1 MVRPELE
8 RHAEELFFS
17 QRNGEPWEHLPYWD
31 AMIDYRACGLVSM
44 THCIDVLTGKDLT
57 PADVYHMRAAYGVDQ
72 SRVAS
77 KDGTGICGGDAQFQF
92 NEMNRKLFG
101 VESRPLE
108 RTVSALRE
116 ALMQEDTVIWAS
128 SRNTDFYSMDGS
140 VRTSRNGHVMC
151 FWKYENGVFFA
162 KDSGLTKEQGNNV
175 PYDEERMGKWL
186 GGWTYQQFIIG
197 LAK

>member
-1 MVRPELE
+1 
-8 RHAEELFFS
+8 
-17 QRNGEPWEHLPYWD
+17 
-31 AMIDYRACGLVSM
+31 MIDYRACGLVSM

-108 RTVSALRE
+108 RTVAALRE

-162 KDSGLTKEQGNNV
+162 KDPGLTKEQGNNV

-186 GGWTYQQFIIG
+186 GGWTYQQVIIG

>member
-1 MVRPELE
+1 MKQFIVDAFTSEVFSGNP
-8 RHAEELFFS
+8 AAVCVMEE
-17 QRNGEPWEHLPYWD
+17 WLP
-31 AMIDYRACGLVSM
+31 
-44 THCIDVLTGKDLT
+44 
-57 PADVYHMRAAYGVDQ
+57 
-72 SRVAS
+72 
-77 KDGTGICGGDAQFQF
+77 
-92 NEMNRKLFG
+92 
-101 VESRPLE
+101 
-108 RTVSALRE
+108 E

-162 KDSGLTKEQGNNV
+162 KDPGLTKEQGNNV
-175 PYDEERMGKWL
+175 PYDEERMEKWL